1 MFLLMA
7 VLLTACQNSEEEV
20 KTPDDGEDCFLEI
33 AVSAPEHLLFTR
45 GDVGEIASTEGER
58 TVHSLQIWVFKSS
71 DGSKVGYRAIL
82 EGELEATLNAP
93 TPKQHTLKMK
103 VDKTFAEVRDNVD
116 IYVVANAA
124 SYLGT
129 TVLDEKSKPADL
141 NAAMIDNGSFGTST
155 LIHTVP
161 SDGLPMSAI
170 LKNQT
175 IYGSFPALRIGTQE
189 QPVVL
194 ELTRA
199 ISKLRFVLCR
209 IKEEESS
216 TKKLVSINS
225 IKLNGSLIPTKTY
238 LMPGTYNYSS
248 YVSDDI
254 TFEDNDFENH
264 KLLPGKIPEV
274 VNPLVYAYETQ
285 TVQDYENLINHAV
298 NGPLAWLQQYGVD
311 NNIDDLKN
319 LTEGDLPQMK
329 QVGLTYLRESD
340 KQLTGTISYTYNDNG
355 TPKNEDATF
364 LMAQA
369 GDFLRNHSWIVYIY
383 YMDSKIHALTVTHI
397 GMKKWTDGNSDDL
410 KVYNW

>member
-45 GDVGEIASTEGER
+45 GDVGEIASSEAER
-58 TVHSLQIWVFKSS
+58 TVHSLQIWVFKSK
-71 DGSKVGYRAIL
+71 DGSLVCYRNL
-82 EGELEATLNAP
+82 TDFTSLNASSYQQ
-93 TPKQHTLKMK
+93 TYKMI

-129 TVLDEKSKPADL
+129 TVLGENSKPADL
-141 NAAMIDNGSFGTST
+141 NAAMIDEGSFGTST
-155 LIHTVP
+155 LIKTP
-161 SDGLPMSAI
+161 DGGLPMSAI
-170 LKNQT
+170 LKNQP
-175 IYGSFPALRIGTQE
+175 IYGSFPALRIGSQE
-189 QPVVL
+189 QPAVL

-199 ISKLRFVLCR
+199 VSKLRFVLCR
-209 IKEEESS
+209 IKEQPAS
-216 TKKLVSINS
+216 TKTLVSINS

-254 TFEDNDFENH
+254 TFEDEDFENH
-264 KLLPGKIPEV
+264 KLLPEKIPDV
-274 VNPLVYAYETQ
+274 DNPLDYTYETQ
-285 TVQDYENLINHAV
+285 AAQDYETMIDAAV
-298 NGPLAWLQQYGVD
+298 EAGSLKQLGP
-311 NNIDDLKN
+311 
-319 LTEGDLPQMK
+319 
-329 QVGLTYLRESD
+329 TYLRESD
-340 KQLTGTISYTYNDNG
+340 KQLTGTISYTYNDNNTEKNG
-355 TPKNEDATF
+355 TVEF
-364 LMAQA
+364 SMAGA

-383 YMDSKIHALTVTHI
+383 YMDSKIHVLTVTHI
-397 GMKKWTDGNSDDL
+397 GMKKWTDGNSDDV

>member
-45 GDVGEIASTEGER
+45 GDVGEIASSEAER
-58 TVHSLQIWVFKSS
+58 TVHSLQIWVFKSK
-71 DGSKVGYRAIL
+71 DGSLVCYRNL
-82 EGELEATLNAP
+82 TDFTSLNVSP
-93 TPKQHTLKMK
+93 YQQTYKMI

-129 TVLDEKSKPADL
+129 TVLGENSKPADL
-141 NAAMIDNGSFGTST
+141 NAAMIDEGSFGTST
-155 LIHTVP
+155 LIKTP
-161 SDGLPMSAI
+161 NGGLPMSAI

-209 IKEEESS
+209 IEEEESS
-216 TKKLVSINS
+216 TKTLVSINS
-225 IKLNGSLIPTKTY
+225 IKLNGNSIPTTTY

-254 TFEDNDFENH
+254 TFEDDDFDENH
-264 KLLPGKIPEV
+264 KLLPDKIPHV

-285 TVQDYENLINHAV
+285 AAQDYENLIDAAFK
-298 NGPLAWLQQYGVD
+298 GDIAWLKQYGIEKD
-311 NNIDDLKN
+311 IDDLKN
-319 LTEGDLPQMK
+319 LDDNAPSQLK
-329 QVGLTYLRESD
+329 QLGLTYLRESD
-340 KQLTGTISYTYNDNG
+340 KQLTGTISYTYKDNG
-355 TPKNEDATF
+355 IDKTPDPVTF
-364 LMAQA
+364 SMAQA

-383 YMDSKIHALTVTHI
+383 YMDSKIHVLTVTHI
-397 GMKKWTDGNSDDL
+397 GMKEWTDGNSDDV

>member
-45 GDVGEIASTEGER
+45 GDVGEIASSEAER

-209 IKEEESS
+209 IEEEESS

-254 TFEDNDFENH
+254 TFEDDDFDENH
-264 KLLPGKIPEV
+264 KLIPGKIPQV

-285 TVQDYENLINHAV
+285 TVQDYENLINAAV
-298 NGPLAWLQQYGVD
+298 TSSKL
-311 NNIDDLKN
+311 
-319 LTEGDLPQMK
+319 K

-383 YMDSKIHALTVTHI
+383 YMDSKIHVLTVTHI
-397 GMKKWTDGNSDDL
+397 GMKEWTDGNSDDV

>member
-1 MFLLMA
+1 M
-7 VLLTACQNSEEEV
+7 
-20 KTPDDGEDCFLEI
+20 I
-33 AVSAPEHLLFTR
+33 
-45 GDVGEIASTEGER
+45 
-58 TVHSLQIWVFKSS
+58 
-71 DGSKVGYRAIL
+71 
-82 EGELEATLNAP
+82 
-93 TPKQHTLKMK
+93 

-124 SYLGT
+124 DYLESSLG
-129 TVLDEKSKPADL
+129 ENSKPADL
-141 NAAMIDNGSFGTST
+141 NAAMIDNGSFGTGTST

-209 IKEEESS
+209 IVEEESS
-216 TKKLVSINS
+216 TKTLVSINS
-225 IKLNGSLIPTKTY
+225 IKLNGNSIPTTTY

-254 TFEDNDFENH
+254 TFEDDDFDENH
-264 KLLPGKIPEV
+264 KLLPGKIPQV

-285 TVQDYENLINHAV
+285 AAQDYENLIDAAV
-298 NGPLAWLQQYGVD
+298 EAGSLKQLGP
-311 NNIDDLKN
+311 
-319 LTEGDLPQMK
+319 
-329 QVGLTYLRESD
+329 TYLRESD
-340 KQLTGTISYTYNDNG
+340 KQLTGTISYTYKDNG
-355 TPKNEDATF
+355 IDKTPDPVTF
-364 LMAQA
+364 SMAQA

-383 YMDSKIHALTVTHI
+383 YMDSKIHVLTVTHI
-397 GMKKWTDGNSDDL
+397 GMKEWTDGNSDDV